1 VLALLGRSEFIVLYV
16 VRNFSSIMPV
26 EKNAVLRFVKLT
38 EKAFAPVR
46 ASPKAA
52 GFDLKR

>member
-1 VLALLGRSEFIVLYV
+1 MLGRSEFIVLYV